1 MTKKANTLIVSIFI
15 VVFAIILAVILK
27 LTLHTR
33 NDAPLLDDKDNHT
46 IVVNDSN
53 STFDYK
59 IIHRVNEKHSSN
71 YMISPVSIGYALS
84 MLKDGARENTK
95 DQLDEVL
102 EGYTLPRISNVKD
115 RISLAN
121 AIFIKEEHKED
132 ISENYI
138 NHLKSTYNSEVLF
151 DKFRS
156 PKVLNDWTKEKTFG
170 LIPKLVDQIDPNFV
184 LGLVNAIAIDV
195 EWKNKF
201 ECNDTKPS
209 LFTKKDTSKI
219 EVAMMNTKN
228 TFKYFETNDAKG
240 IIKDYALYN
249 TKTGEVTNTKDND
262 TIELEYIA
270 ILPND
275 YIRDYINEFDK
286 TDLEEIYKSVQSD
299 ENTDYYLNLP
309 KYTYE
314 FNYEDF
320 MEALIDLGI
329 TDVFNAGK
337 ADLSGMT
344 KEDHPLDLYVGQAI
358 HKSKIELSENGTK
371 AAAVTAMMVFKNSI
385 ELENDRKKVEIT
397 FNSPFL
403 YIIKEKNS
411 DNIWFFGTVYEPMTW
426 KEHKACE
433 AK

>member
-27 LTLHTR
+27 LTIHTK
-33 NDAPLLDDKDNHT
+33 NTGPLIGDKDDHT
-46 IVVNDSN
+46 IEVNDSN

-59 IIHRVNEKHSSN
+59 IIHRVNEKYASN
-71 YMISPVSIGYALS
+71 YMISPVSIAYALT
-84 MLKDGARENTK
+84 MLRDGANDKTK

-102 EGYTLPRISNVKD
+102 EGYSLPRVNNVQN

-121 AIFIKEEHKED
+121 AIFIKDKYKDD
-132 ISENYI
+132 ISEDYI
-138 NHLKSTYNSEVLF
+138 NHLRNSYNAEVLF
-151 DKFRS
+151 DRFTS
-156 PKVLNDWTKEKTFG
+156 PKVLNDWTNEKTFS
-170 LIPKLVDQIDPNFV
+170 LIPKLVEQIDPNFV

-195 EWKNKF
+195 EWQTKF

-209 LFTKKDTSKI
+209 LFTKRDTSKV
-219 EVAMMNTKN
+219 EAAMMNTKN
-228 TFKYFETNDAKG
+228 TFKYFETKDAKG
-240 IIKDYALYN
+240 IIKDYALYD
-249 TKTGEVTNTKDND
+249 TRTGEITNNKNND

-275 YIRDYINEFDK
+275 YIRDYINDFDK
-286 TDLEEIYKSVQSD
+286 NDLEEIYNGIQED

-309 KYTYE
+309 KFTYDFDYT
-314 FNYEDF
+314 DF
-320 MEALIDLGI
+320 KEALIDLGI
-329 TDVFNAGK
+329 TDVFNESK
-337 ADLSGMT
+337 SNLRGML
-344 KEDHPLDLYVGQAI
+344 KEDSILDLYVGKAI

-385 ELENDRKKVEIT
+385 IMENDRKKVEIT
-397 FNSPFL
+397 FNQPFL
-403 YIIKEKNS
+403 YIIKDKNS

>member
-1 MTKKANTLIVSIFI
+1 MTKKANTIIVSTFI
-15 VVFAIILAVILK
+15 IVFAIILAIILK
-27 LTLHTR
+27 LTIHTK
-33 NDAPLLDDKDNHT
+33 NDGPLIDNKDGHT

-59 IIHRVNEKHSSN
+59 IIHKVNEKYSSN
-71 YMISPVSIGYALS
+71 YMISPVSIAYALS
-84 MLKDGARENTK
+84 MLRDGAENATK
-95 DQLDEVL
+95 EQIDDVL
-102 EGYTLPRISNVKD
+102 GEYSLPSITSVKD

-121 AIFIKEEHKED
+121 AIFIKEQYKED
-132 ISENYI
+132 INEDYI
-138 NHLKSTYNSEVLF
+138 NHLRDAYNADVLF
-151 DKFRS
+151 DRFSS

-170 LIPKLVDQIDPNFV
+170 LIPKLVENIDPNFV

-195 EWKNKF
+195 EWNTKF

-209 LFTKKDTSKI
+209 LFTKRDTSKL

-228 TFKYFETNDAKG
+228 TFKYFETKDAKG

-249 TKTGEVTNTKDND
+249 TKTGEISDSKNND

-275 YIRDYINEFDK
+275 YIRDYINNFDK
-286 TDLEEIYKSVQSD
+286 EDLEEIYNSIQED

-314 FNYEDF
+314 FDYEDF
-320 MEALIDLGI
+320 KNALIDLGI
-329 TDVFNAGK
+329 NDVFIENK
-337 ADLSGMT
+337 ANLKGML
-344 KEDHPLDLYVGQAI
+344 KEESLLDLYVGKAI

-371 AAAVTAMMVFKNSI
+371 AAAVTAMMVFKNSVV
-385 ELENDRKKVEIT
+385 LENDRKKVEIT
-397 FNSPFL
+397 FNSPFV

-411 DNIWFFGTVYEPMTW
+411 DNIWFFGTVFEPMTW